1 MVRQFRLINEKGQEF
16 SLMELHKSCFLS
28 EPDGLGYSY
37 NTTYEQI
44 GNSFFETLRNVQQGQ
59 ITGTANFSCYDNY
72 KNFVDYIESS
82 EKIRFGYKIPYKN
95 LPIKEYLKDVNIQ
108 NIGKGQIDVDGILK
122 CPVTFDCLSLWY
134 EENKTIYSTSAQANE
149 IRWDFEWDSKF
160 VDYNN
165 RTLEYIN
172 QGHVPAPVLIKIK
185 GPVENPTLTLKV
197 EGQVYQEVVVNVDL
211 KEYETFE
218 YCTQE
223 NNFYIRKENT
233 DGTYTDLFELD
244 NIDPSNNNIIKF
256 PKNKSCELVMSAD
269 NEILNAEV
277 SVYAYYKVV

>member
-1 MVRQFRLINEKGQEF
+1 MVRQFRFINEKGQEF
-16 SLMELHKSCFLS
+16 NLMDLYTSCFLS

-37 NTTYEQI
+37 NTTYEQV
-44 GNSFFETLRNVQQGQ
+44 GNSFFETLRNVQQAQ
-59 ITGTANFSCYDNY
+59 ITGIANFSSYDN
-72 KNFVDYIESS
+72 FRSLVDYIEGS
-82 EKIRFGYKIPYKN
+82 ESLRFGYKIPYKN
-95 LPIKEYLKDVNIQ
+95 LPVKEYFKDINIQ
-108 NIGKGQIDVDGILK
+108 NIGKGQIDTDGILR
-122 CPVTFDCLSLWY
+122 CPITFDCLSLWY

-149 IRWDFEWDSKF
+149 IRWDFKWDSKF

-197 EGQVYQEVVVNVDL
+197 EGQVYQEVEVNVTL
-211 KEYETFE
+211 QEYEAFE
-218 YCTQE
+218 YCTLT
-223 NNFYIRKENT
+223 NSFYIRKENT
-233 DGTYTDLFELD
+233 DRTYTNLFEQEY
-244 NIDPSNNNIIKF
+244 IDPANNNVIKF
-256 PKNKSCELVMSAD
+256 PQGKSCELIMSAE

>member
-16 SLMELHKSCFLS
+16 NLMDLYNSCFLS

-37 NTTYEQI
+37 NTTYEQV

-72 KNFVDYIESS
+72 KSFVDYIENS
-82 EKIRFGYKIPYKN
+82 ENLRFGYKIPYKN
-95 LPIKEYLKDVNIQ
+95 LPVKEYFKNINIQ

-122 CPVTFDCLSLWY
+122 CPVTFDSLSLWY

-149 IRWDFEWDSKF
+149 IRWDFKWDSKF

-172 QGHVPAPVLIKIK
+172 KGHVTAPVLIKIK
-185 GPVENPTLTLKV
+185 GPVTNPMLTLKV
-197 EGQVYQEVVVNVDL
+197 EGQVYQEVEVNVTL
-211 KEYETFE
+211 QEYEAFE
-218 YCTQE
+218 YCTLT
-223 NNFYIRKENT
+223 NSFYIRKENT
-233 DGTYTDLFELD
+233 DGTYTNLFEQEY
-244 NIDPSNNNIIKF
+244 IDPANNNVIKF
-256 PKNKSCELVMSAD
+256 PKGKSCELIMSAD

>member
-1 MVRQFRLINEKGQEF
+1 M
-16 SLMELHKSCFLS
+16 
-28 EPDGLGYSY
+28 
-37 NTTYEQI
+37 
-44 GNSFFETLRNVQQGQ
+44 
-59 ITGTANFSCYDNY
+59 
-72 KNFVDYIESS
+72 
-82 EKIRFGYKIPYKN
+82 
-95 LPIKEYLKDVNIQ
+95 
-108 NIGKGQIDVDGILK
+108 
-122 CPVTFDCLSLWY
+122 WY

-149 IRWDFEWDSKF
+149 IRWDFKWDSKF

-172 QGHVPAPVLIKIK
+172 QGHVPAPILIKIK

-197 EGQVYQEVVVNVDL
+197 EGQVYQEITVNVTL
-211 KEYETFE
+211 QEYETFE

-223 NNFYIRKENT
+223 NSFYIRKENT

-244 NIDPSNNNIIKF
+244 NIDPSNNNVIKF
-256 PKNKSCELVMSAD
+256 PKGKSCELIMSAD